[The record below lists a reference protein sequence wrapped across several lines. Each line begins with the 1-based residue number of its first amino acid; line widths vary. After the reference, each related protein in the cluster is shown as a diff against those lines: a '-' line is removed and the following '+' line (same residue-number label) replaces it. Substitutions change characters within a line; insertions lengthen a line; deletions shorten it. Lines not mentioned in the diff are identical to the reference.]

1 MDAIRN
7 ADRLRVAG
15 APAAGD
21 PDRARAAQT
30 AAQFEQIFVRTMVQ
44 SLRSTSSIGEGGGMF
59 GDGPGADTFGD
70 WFDANL
76 TEQISRTSRIGI
88 EEALLADLERHGQIP
103 KDLDAR
109 TQAARSAAGSGVL
122 RAAEAQGGLDVVL

>member
-1 MDAIRN
+1 MDLPQ
-7 ADRLRVAG
+7 LRMDG
-15 APAAGD
+15 AKAAVD
-21 PDRARAAQT
+21 PDRARAEKT

-44 SLRSTSSIGEGGGMF
+44 SLRATSSLGEGGGMF

-88 EEALLADLERHGQIP
+88 EEALIADLERHGQIP
-103 KDLDAR
+103 VDLDVR
-109 TQAARSAAGSGVL
+109 TQAARNAANVGVL
-122 RAAEAQGGLDVVL
+122 RAAKAQGGLDVVL

>member
-1 MDAIRN
+1 MDLPQ
-7 ADRLRVAG
+7 LRMDG
-15 APAAGD
+15 AKAAVD
-21 PDRARAAQT
+21 SDRARAEKT

-44 SLRSTSSIGEGGGMF
+44 SLRATSSLGEGGGMF

-88 EEALLADLERHGQIP
+88 EEALIADLERHGQIP
-103 KDLDAR
+103 VDLDVR
-109 TQAARSAAGSGVL
+109 TQAARNAANVGVL
-122 RAAEAQGGLDVVL
+122 RAAKAQGGLDVVL

>member
-1 MDAIRN
+1 MDLPP
-7 ADRLRVAG
+7 LRMDG
-15 APAAGD
+15 AKAAVD
-21 PDRARAAQT
+21 PDRARAEKT

-44 SLRSTSSIGEGGGMF
+44 SLRATSSLGEGGGMF

-88 EEALLADLERHGQIP
+88 EESCAPRRRKEG
-103 KDLDAR
+103 
-109 TQAARSAAGSGVL
+109 
-122 RAAEAQGGLDVVL
+122 

>member
-1 MDAIRN
+1 MDA
-7 ADRLRVAG
+7 LRPVGPLRSG
-15 APAAGD
+15 ASQTLGD
-21 PDRARAAQT
+21 PERARAAQT

-44 SLRSTSSIGEGGGMF
+44 SLRATSSLGEGGGMF
-59 GDGPGADTFGD
+59 GEGPGSDTFGD

-76 TEQISRTSRIGI
+76 TEQITSTSRIGI

-103 KDLDAR
+103 KDLGAR
-109 TQAARSAAGSGVL
+109 TQAARNAASGGVL

>member
-7 ADRLRVAG
+7 MDRLRVAG
-15 APAAGD
+15 APAAAD
-21 PDRARAAQT
+21 PERARAAQT

-44 SLRSTSSIGEGGGMF
+44 SLRSTASLGEGGGMF
-59 GDGPGADTFGD
+59 GEGPGADTFGD

-76 TEQISRTSRIGI
+76 TEQITRTSRIGI
-88 EEALLADLERHGQIP
+88 EEVLLADLERHGQIP

-109 TQAARSAAGSGVL
+109 TQAARNAANGGVL
-122 RAAEAQGGLDVVL
+122 RAAQAQGGLDVVL